1 MKKLER
7 INREAIYKGAIID
20 VYKDKI
26 KDVNGNMYDYD
37 FIDHKGAAAVLPI
50 TSDEKVILVKQYRN
64 AQERYTLE
72 IPAGGY
78 LNKDERPIECAKREL
93 EEEIGYKSDNLKF
106 LITIVTTVAFC
117 NEKIEIFV
125 ARDLIKTQQN
135 LDEGEYIEVVELD
148 FEEVLDMIKNGEI
161 IDSKTVSAVLAY
173 KEFFYKLLQS

>member
-7 INREAIYKGAIID
+7 INREVIYKGAIID

-26 KDVNGNMYDYD
+26 KDINGNMYDYD

-50 TSDEKVILVKQYRN
+50 TLDDKVILVKQYRN
-64 AQERYTLE
+64 AQDRYTLE

-78 LNKDERPIECAKREL
+78 LSKDERPIECAKREL

-117 NEKIEIFV
+117 NEKIEIFI

-173 KEFFYKLLQS
+173 KEFIL